1 MAKGFEDTALYRW
14 FPLLALNEVGGEP
27 AAPAL
32 GIDGFHREQAR
43 LLKDMRHGLIAT
55 ATHDTKRG
63 EDARMRIL
71 ALAEIPGDWASAVTE
86 WQALNAPLVGR
97 DSDKRAPTANH
108 EYMLY
113 QTLVGAWPDGPIDDT
128 FSARIQAYAIKAAR
142 EGKRATS
149 WTNPQQNYENG
160 LTDFVRGILNPE
172 RSAAFLESIA
182 AFSQRTSLL
191 GALNSLSQL
200 TLKLTLPGVP
210 DFFQGTELWDLSL
223 VDPDNRRP
231 VDFEWRRAL
240 LDDDA
245 DWQTLAES
253 WRDGRIKMRLMRA
266 LLRARQAY
274 PALFRDGD
282 YEPLHLDGNDAAHA
296 IGFARRHKRQRLLVI
311 AGRHFAT
318 RTEGGR
324 HWPRPWDIGVKEES
338 LSGYV
343 DLLRA
348 TDGASPSPG
357 VLPVTVL
364 VKA

>member
-1 MAKGFEDTALYRW
+1 
-14 FPLLALNEVGGEP
+14 
-27 AAPAL
+27 
-32 GIDGFHREQAR
+32 
-43 LLKDMRHGLIAT
+43 MRHGLIAT

-63 EDARMRIL
+63 EDARMRVL
-71 ALAEIPGDWASAVTE
+71 ALAEIADDWAIAVGQ
-86 WQALNAPLVGR
+86 WRDLNAPLVRR
-97 DSDKRAPTANH
+97 DGDKRAPTANH

-113 QTLVGAWPDGPIDDT
+113 QTLIGAWLDGPIDDA
-128 FSARIQAYAIKAAR
+128 FSERIQAYAIKAAR

-149 WTNPQQNYENG
+149 WTNPQQDYESG
-160 LTDFVRGILNPE
+160 LTDFVRGILDPT

-231 VDFEWRRAL
+231 VDFAKRREL
-240 LDDDA
+240 LDDNA
-245 DWQTLAES
+245 DWPALADN

-266 LLRARQAY
+266 LLRAHHDY

-282 YEPLHLDGNDAAHA
+282 YEPLSVEGDAV
-296 IGFARRHKRQRLLVI
+296 GFARRHRRQRLIVI
-311 AGRHFAT
+311 AGRHFAA

-324 HWPRPWDIGVKEES
+324 HWPRPWHIGVKDES

-348 TDGASPSPG
+348 ADGASPSPG